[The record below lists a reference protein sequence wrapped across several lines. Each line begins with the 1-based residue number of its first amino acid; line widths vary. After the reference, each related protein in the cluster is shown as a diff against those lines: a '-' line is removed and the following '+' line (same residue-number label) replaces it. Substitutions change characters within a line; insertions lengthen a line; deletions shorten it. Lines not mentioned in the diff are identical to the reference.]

1 MAKKVVE
8 ENYGLDPEVMA
19 VISGI
24 SKKYGDPNT
33 IMVLGQGN
41 GCIVDRELTSTGS
54 ICIDRAVG
62 VIAKEENGTIKT
74 GIPRGRIIEIFG
86 PESSGKTTLLNHMIA
101 QTQKQGKLA
110 AIIDMEQTWD
120 AAYAANIGVDTD
132 KIVFSQPSYA
142 EQALDILD
150 SLVRTG
156 KFGIICLDSIAALVP
171 QKELEGQMGE
181 SSIGVVARLM
191 SQALRKING
200 FVNRT
205 DTIVVMTNQIREKIG
220 VLFGSPET
228 TPGGNAMKYY
238 ASIRI
243 DIRKI
248 GQLKDGSGDV
258 IGNRCKVKIIK
269 NKVAP
274 PMKSC
279 EFDILYGEGID
290 NYGELVDIA
299 CDFGIL
305 VKKGSWFSYG
315 SENIAQGRGGAV
327 EVLKSNKELFDV
339 IKSEV
344 LLKMYGEVYND
355 SEQEEVVESNS
366 QE

>member
-1 MAKKVVE
+1 
-8 ENYGLDPEVMA
+8 
-19 VISGI
+19 
-24 SKKYGDPNT
+24 
-33 IMVLGQGN
+33 
-41 GCIVDRELTSTGS
+41 
-54 ICIDRAVG
+54 
-62 VIAKEENGTIKT
+62 
-74 GIPRGRIIEIFG
+74 
-86 PESSGKTTLLNHMIA
+86 
-101 QTQKQGKLA
+101 
-110 AIIDMEQTWD
+110 
-120 AAYAANIGVDTD
+120 
-132 KIVFSQPSYA
+132 
-142 EQALDILD
+142 
-150 SLVRTG
+150 
-156 KFGIICLDSIAALVP
+156 
-171 QKELEGQMGE
+171 
-181 SSIGVVARLM
+181 
-191 SQALRKING
+191 
-200 FVNRT
+200 
-205 DTIVVMTNQIREKIG
+205 MTNQIREKIG

-290 NYGELVDIA
+290 NYGELVDMA

-305 VKKGSWFSYG
+305 TKKGSWFSYG
-315 SENIAQGRGGAV
+315 SENIAQGRSGAV
-327 EVLKSNKELFDV
+327 EVLKSNEELFNV

-344 LLKMYGEVYND
+344 LLRMYGEVYET
-355 SEQEEVVESNS
+355 EQEEVVESNS